1 VESGLITIG
10 SFLLGKIRGKGR
22 LDSPSRNI
30 GHIQSVK
37 TEATVYICCMK
48 YDAIIFD
55 LGGIL
60 VDIDYAAPGK
70 RFRDLGIEGIS
81 HIFFDGGEGEI
92 FYKYER
98 GEVSTDAFFDVL
110 RPFGKPGLT
119 FEEMKDAWN
128 AILVG
133 FPTHRIDMLKALQ
146 KDYRLFLLSNINEL
160 HLAAFRTMTKMNFP
174 GVNFDELFEK
184 AYYSNLLG
192 KRKPEEGAFRAV
204 LDRHSL
210 IPEKVLYIDDSIQHI
225 EAAARLGIKARWL
238 KAPEEEVTE
247 KITGWLRGE
256 P

>member
-1 VESGLITIG
+1 MIET
-10 SFLLGKIRGKGR
+10 
-22 LDSPSRNI
+22 
-30 GHIQSVK
+30 
-37 TEATVYICCMK
+37 TAYIYRMK
-48 YDAIIFD
+48 YEAIIFD

-70 RFRDLGIEGIS
+70 RFQALGIEGVS
-81 HIFFDGGEGEI
+81 HIFFEGGEGEI

-110 RPFGKPGLT
+110 RPYGKPGLT
-119 FEEMKDAWN
+119 TEEMKDAWN

-133 FPTHRIDMLKALQ
+133 FPAHRIDMLKTLQ
-146 KDYRLFLLSNINEL
+146 KDYRLFLLSNINDL
-160 HLAAFRTMTKMNFP
+160 HLAAFRSMIKMKFP
-174 GVNFDELFEK
+174 DLNFDGLFEK

-204 LDRHSL
+204 LDCHNL
-210 IPEKVLYIDDSIQHI
+210 MPEKVLYVDDSTQHI
-225 EAAARLGIKARWL
+225 EAAARLGIGARWL

-247 KITGWLRGE
+247 KIIGWLKGE